1 MASRDWELH
10 LHPRDPRGKIRSLR
24 LSPARVR
31 RVFVLI
37 LLLVAWCAAGIA
49 AAPRAIRTG
58 RSQNDYRAGVAL
70 RQELG
75 DRTEAL
81 VARLGQLA
89 ERGRELRDRLER
101 VERLYGTFPPGAE
114 GEPANRAAALPDATI
129 FARRIADG
137 RRAAGELENDLERVE
152 ASIGRIS
159 AHERAAPE
167 VAATLPVRSPLGSD
181 DVVLSSGFGPRRSP
195 YTRELEF
202 HSGIDFAAPRGT
214 PVLAPADGVVAWTG
228 VMSANPR
235 SDWWRL
241 GRTIVVRH
249 GDRIR
254 TLYGHLDAIEV
265 RPGQKVRVGA
275 RLGRVG
281 ETGWTTAPHL
291 HYEIRRLENGE
302 WAPADPR
309 QFLLALPAPDTRGLP
324 ESREG
329 GAPLPAP
336 LPRAFLR

>member
-1 MASRDWELH
+1 
-10 LHPRDPRGKIRSLR
+10 
-24 LSPARVR
+24 
-31 RVFVLI
+31 
-37 LLLVAWCAAGIA
+37 
-49 AAPRAIRTG
+49 
-58 RSQNDYRAGVAL
+58 
-70 RQELG
+70 
-75 DRTEAL
+75 
-81 VARLGQLA
+81 
-89 ERGRELRDRLER
+89 
-101 VERLYGTFPPGAE
+101 
-114 GEPANRAAALPDATI
+114 
-129 FARRIADG
+129 
-137 RRAAGELENDLERVE
+137 
-152 ASIGRIS
+152 
-159 AHERAAPE
+159 
-167 VAATLPVRSPLGSD
+167 LPVRSPLGSD